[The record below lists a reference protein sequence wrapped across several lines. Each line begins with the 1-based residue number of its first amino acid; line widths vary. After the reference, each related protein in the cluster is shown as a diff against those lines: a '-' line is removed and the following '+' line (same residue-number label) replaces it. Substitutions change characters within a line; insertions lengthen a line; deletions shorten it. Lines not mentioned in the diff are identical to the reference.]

1 MLGRRGFLGGVGAA
15 AAGVAVAKLR
25 DPAAPASKAG
35 AASASLPGQ
44 GTAEVSRAGALDALG
59 VTAGTKLHTC
69 TVVQA
74 ATTDDGAI
82 AVTMTASGGD
92 RFDVELLGH
101 DAQTPGVAQAG
112 SLAVYM
118 HNRGRGVTA
127 TVEEHGLAAM
137 ALAAHLASREAA
149 GATLPSLPT
158 LNERTG
164 IVRAV

>member
-15 AAGVAVAKLR
+15 AAGVAVAKL
-25 DPAAPASKAG
+25 PEAASKATISG
-35 AASASLPGQ
+35 AQAG
-44 GTAEVSRAGALDALG
+44 GTAELSRGAGALDALG
-59 VTAGTKLHTC
+59 ITAGTKLHTC

-82 AVTMTASGGD
+82 AVTMTASGGE
-92 RFDVELLGH
+92 RFDVELLRH

-137 ALAAHLASREAA
+137 ALAAHLALREAA

>member
-15 AAGVAVAKLR
+15 AAGVAVAKL
-25 DPAAPASKAG
+25 PEAASKAG
-35 AASASLPGQ
+35 VSSASSQ
-44 GTAEVSRAGALDALG
+44 ANGTAEVSRGAGALDALG

-82 AVTMTASGGD
+82 AVTMTASGGE

-137 ALAAHLASREAA
+137 ALAGHLSRREAA